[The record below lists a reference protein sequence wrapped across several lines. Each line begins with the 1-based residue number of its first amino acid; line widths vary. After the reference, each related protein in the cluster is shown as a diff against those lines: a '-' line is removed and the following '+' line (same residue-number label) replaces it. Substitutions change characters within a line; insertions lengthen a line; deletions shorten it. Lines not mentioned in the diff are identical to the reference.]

1 MLFDVLEKTIDER
14 MEMSARSWMSETIV
28 LTLISVILFIADI

>member
-1 MLFDVLEKTIDER
+1 MLFDVLEKTIDET
-14 MEMSARSWMSETIV
+14 MEMSARSRMSETIV